1 MEDKELEKE
10 VEELSNLF
18 AQAIAGALSKRGKK
32 TGIASISLALLKFE
46 NKLYAE

>member
-18 AQAIAGALSKRGKK
+18 AQAIAGALIKRGKK
-32 TGIASISLALLKFE
+32 TGIASISLALVHFE